1 MINNYLS
8 IADGILKMNL
18 TFVKIFLHFESEDV
32 YNTIVIFCR
41 ICKSN
46 RLQDFLSLGSQP
58 LANGF
63 IRPEDLS
70 KKEKVYPLTLCLCPD
85 CGLVQLRDTVPG
97 KLMFK
102 NYLYIPSTSKT
113 RVDHFYELAETL
125 TSRLHATSKDMALDI
140 GSNDGSLLQCFMQLG
155 INALGIDPSENLA
168 KVAELKGIPTVN
180 AFFSKKVASK
190 ILEKHGEA
198 KIITATNVFA
208 HVDNLHEFVA
218 GIEILLSPDGL
229 FVIEFP
235 YLVDFLRECEFDTVY
250 HEHLSYFAVRP
261 LIRLFESTNLAILSI
276 QHMDLDGGSLRVF
289 VQRKQKMT
297 HSNLDIQKLIDNELS
312 EKLDTLEPYKKFAKS
327 VGQRKRKFRQLLEK
341 LRRRKKKIIGYGAPA
356 KGNTFLNYCSITH
369 KDISY
374 IVDSTPYKQ
383 GLFLPGSHIPIYH
396 ENKILLDL
404 PDYVIILAWNFADEI
419 IQKNAHLI
427 ARGVHFILPN
437 KDFEIV

>member
-1 MINNYLS
+1 
-8 IADGILKMNL
+8 MNL
-18 TFVKIFLHFESEDV
+18 ILAKRTLHFKSKGI
-32 YNTIVIFCR
+32 YNMGVTFCR
-41 ICKSN
+41 ICKN
-46 RLQDFLSLGSQP
+46 NKQQNFLSLGSQP

-70 KKEKVYPLTLCLCPD
+70 KKEKTYPLTLCFCSD

-155 INALGIDPSENLA
+155 INVLGIDPSENLA

-190 ILEKHGEA
+190 ILKKHGEA

-208 HVDNLHEFVA
+208 HVNNLHEFVA

-235 YLVDFLRECEFDTVY
+235 YLVDFLRECEFDTIY

-261 LIRLFESTNLAILSI
+261 LIRLFEPTNLAILSI

-289 VQRKQKMT
+289 VQKGQKTM
-297 HSNLDIQKLIDNELS
+297 SDNPDIQKFIDNELS
-312 EKLDTLEPYKKFAKS
+312 EKLNTLEPYKKFAKR
-327 VGQRKRKFRQLLEK
+327 VEQRKIKFRRLIEK
-341 LRRRKKKIIGYGAPA
+341 LKKSKKKIIGYGAPA
-356 KGNTFLNYCSITH
+356 KGNTFLNYCQITH

-396 ENKILLDL
+396 ENKILSDP

-437 KDFEIV
+437 KDFEIM